1 MDGFSSAN
9 LYHNQFNI
17 YLFQFNPSLTFKILK
32 MNKNKSPR
40 RGTLKSSPLTSEQSM
55 WVILKFG
62 QLKNVTLVKRA
73 FDTSRDVPN
82 YNAFKRLK
90 INRPFP

>member
-9 LYHNQFNI
+9 LYRNQFNI

-32 MNKNKSPR
+32 MNKSPR
-40 RGTLKSSPLTSEQSM
+40 RETLKSSPLTSEQSM
-55 WVILKFG
+55 WVIMKFG
-62 QLKNVTLVKRA
+62 KLKNVTLVKRA
-73 FDTSRDVPN
+73 FDTSIDVPK

-90 INRPFP
+90 IIRPFP